1 MLMRMESSPS
11 EVLAE
16 SPRPVAGSSAVNVR
30 ELGDR
35 IVAEVS
41 KAIIGKEDLV
51 RRAFLVL
58 ACNGHLLVE
67 DIPGVG
73 KTTLA
78 KALALTIGGD
88 FRRLQFTPDLL
99 PADVTGASIYDQRT
113 GAFEFRPG
121 PVFGNVVLV
130 DEINRATPKT
140 QSSLLEAMEER
151 QVSSD
156 GVTRPLPRPFFVLAT
171 QNNLEMTGT
180 YPLPE
185 AQLDRFFARVGIG
198 YPEREAEAEMLLRQQ
213 QSRPIDALSQVATL
227 AELEAAQAAIAGV
240 YVHESLRNY
249 LVDLVRSTR
258 GHSLLT
264 VGASPR
270 GALFLMR
277 GAQAHAALAGSEFV
291 RPDDVKAVAPMI
303 LAHRVIARGEVR
315 AKGIT
320 NEQVIEQVLETV
332 PAPVADR
339 FA

>member
-1 MLMRMESSPS
+1 MRMETSPS
-11 EVLAE
+11 EALVETTRDGAV
-16 SPRPVAGSSAVNVR
+16 PSSHHIR

-35 IVAEVS
+35 VVAEVS
-41 KAIIGKEDLV
+41 RAIIGKEELV

-78 KALALTIGGD
+78 KALARTIGGD

-99 PADVTGASIYDQRT
+99 PADVTGASVYDQRT
-113 GAFEFRPG
+113 GTFEFRPG
-121 PVFGNVVLV
+121 PIFGNVVLV

-151 QVSSD
+151 QVSTD
-156 GVTRPLPRPFFVLAT
+156 GVTRPLPHPFFVLAT

-198 YPEREAEAEMLLRQQ
+198 YPDRNAEAEMLLRQQ
-213 QSRPIDALSQVATL
+213 QIRPIDAIQQVATPQ
-227 AELEAAQAAIAGV
+227 ELELVQRAVANV
-240 YVHESLRNY
+240 FVHESLRNY
-249 LVDLVRSTR
+249 IVDLVRATR
-258 GHSLLT
+258 EHSLLT

-277 GAQAHAALAGSEFV
+277 GAQAHAAFAGSEFV
-291 RPDDVKAVAPMI
+291 RPDDVKAVAAMI

-315 AKGIT
+315 AKGTT
-320 NEQVIEQVLETV
+320 NEQIITQVLDAV